1 MSAEF
6 RSLVELALAAPLVNP
21 KLIMSCVDEDRILG
35 DLHDWS
41 DDVDSLVKAFES
53 QGDCLLGL
61 RSDSEVDSAPI
72 GTGLVSWGA
81 FMCIDQ
87 GGEPA
92 ELVVDY
98 TDNKIM
104 TDIYNAWILTGWEG
118 YAAQFS

>member
-6 RSLVELALAAPLVNP
+6 RSLVELALSAPITNP
-21 KLIMSCVDEDRILG
+21 KLIMSCADEDRELG

-61 RSDSEVDSAPI
+61 RSDETSF
-72 GTGLVSWGA
+72 GA

-92 ELVVDY
+92 ELVVDF